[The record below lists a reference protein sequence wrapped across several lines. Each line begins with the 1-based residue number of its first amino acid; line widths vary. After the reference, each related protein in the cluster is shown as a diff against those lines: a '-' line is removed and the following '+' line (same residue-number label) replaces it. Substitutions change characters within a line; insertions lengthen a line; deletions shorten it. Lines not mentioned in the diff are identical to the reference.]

1 MSEEIK
7 SNTYGGDG
15 GNEFAQSL
23 NLPLTQDAN
32 TPISQEKT
40 TNELLDE
47 IERYE
52 QSQSRNSNT
61 LGSQFMKSKRMSLS
75 TKENPASQKRNR
87 AMFWWVSV
95 VRL

>member
-23 NLPLTQDAN
+23 NLPLTQDGN

-47 IERYE
+47 I
-52 QSQSRNSNT
+52 
-61 LGSQFMKSKRMSLS
+61 LLALPLV
-75 TKENPASQKRNR
+75 KEN
-87 AMFWWVSV
+87 
-95 VRL
+95 